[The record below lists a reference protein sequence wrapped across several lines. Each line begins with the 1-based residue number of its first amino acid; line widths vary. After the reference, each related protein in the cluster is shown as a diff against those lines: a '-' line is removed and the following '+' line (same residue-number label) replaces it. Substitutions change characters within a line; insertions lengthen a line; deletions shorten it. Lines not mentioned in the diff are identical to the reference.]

1 MKNAHIAIGA
11 LFGDEGKGNV
21 TSILC
26 AQNSSTINVRFN
38 GGAQAAH
45 TVVTTDG
52 KRYAFRH
59 FGSGTFTGATTY
71 LSEDFIVNVFAFDKE
86 RRDLASKFGII
97 PITYVNPNSNVTT
110 LWDMYINQAVETLRG
125 NERHGSCG
133 MGINETMHRSKYE
146 DYKIT
151 VKDLINPEKLR
162 NKLEKIQNEYVPMRL
177 KNKYNTSIDKLPKNY
192 KELFENN
199 QNIDMTMF
207 YVEEFMKNVQ
217 IMGDYILNRYENA
230 VFEGAQGLMLDQAR
244 SEFWPNVTTSNTGIK
259 NVMKILKNLNYKGDL
274 NIYYISRCY
283 ATRHGRGLFPTE
295 VNSKPYKKIVD
306 LTNIPNEFQES
317 LRFGILDVDLL
328 IQGINKDLQKLI
340 FPANI
345 YITFTC
351 FDQLDSIVKY
361 KVKES
366 EEEVSKEQFLRTILN
381 ILKQNITNL
390 NGMYVTQGEVTNNL
404 KEIKENPSL

>member
-1 MKNAHIAIGA
+1 MKNAYIAIGA

-26 AQNSSTINVRFN
+26 AQNPSTINVRFN

-45 TVVTTDG
+45 TVVTPDG

-86 RRDLASKFGII
+86 RRDLASTFGII
-97 PITYVNPNSNVTT
+97 PIIYVNPNSNVTT

-125 NERHGSCG
+125 DERHGSCG
-133 MGINETMHRSKYE
+133 MGINETVHRSKYE

-151 VKDLINPEKLR
+151 VRDLMNPEKLR

-177 KNKYNTSIDKLPKNY
+177 KNKYNTSINKLPNYY
-192 KELFENN
+192 KELFENE

-207 YVEEFMKNVQ
+207 YVEEFLKNIQ
-217 IMGDYILNRYENA
+217 IMGDYILNRYDNA
-230 VFEGAQGLMLDQAR
+230 VFEGAQGLMLDQACCK
-244 SEFWPNVTTSNTGIK
+244 FWPNVTTSNTGIK
-259 NVMKILKNLNYKGDL
+259 NVMKILNNLNYKGDL
-274 NIYYISRCY
+274 KIYYISRCY

-295 VNSKPYKKIVD
+295 VKGKPYKKIID
-306 LTNIPNEFQES
+306 LTNVPNEFQEN

-328 IQGINKDLQKLI
+328 IEGINKDLQNLS

-361 KVKES
+361 KVKEN
-366 EEEVSKEQFLRTILN
+366 EEKVSKEQFLTSMLN
-381 ILKQNITNL
+381 ILKKNITNF
-390 NGMYVTQGEVTNNL
+390 NGMYATQGEITESL